1 MAANSVLAQIT
12 VEPGSTLKYIYIFD
26 KTLYSFYFSCLCAT
40 LLLGFC
46 KFASMWD
53 QSGYSIVFSLRNKII
68 TTWDCVG
75 LRNPNTWI
83 TW

>member
-12 VEPGSTLKYIYIFD
+12 VEPESTLKYIYIFD
-26 KTLYSFYFSCLCAT
+26 KTLYSFYIFLV
-40 LLLGFC
+40 
-46 KFASMWD
+46 FALYCCWD
-53 QSGYSIVFSLRNKII
+53 SGNSNVFSLCNKII
-68 TTWDCVG
+68 TILDCVG